1 MLPWQYGNPYILWM
15 STYKNQ
21 EYLLNCNWN
30 NNFEIPSPLFLL
42 TPIGKVLSLVFQVV
56 HKILG
61 PTSKYDMKWKWMG
74 FKMCNNC
81 GNTAFCS
88 CDPAV

>member
-1 MLPWQYGNPYILWM
+1 MLPRQDGNLNILGNILCM
-15 STYKNQ
+15 SRDKNQ

-42 TPIGKVLSLVFQVV
+42 TPIGNVLSLVFQVV

-61 PTSKYDMKWKWMG
+61 PTSKYDMKWKSTG
-74 FKMCNNC
+74 FEN
-81 GNTAFCS
+81 
-88 CDPAV
+88 VQ